1 MIATRYRPRI
11 PLHDLYRFRRG
22 GDGAEVVYCCPEVHL
37 TTNKRGI
44 QERGAIVGCRY
55 TDREG
60 WLCWDGGM
68 WKRADILVSKKFEK
82 LPVLGEIPH

>member
-1 MIATRYRPRI
+1 VTATHQRQPL
-11 PLHDLYRFRRG
+11 PLHDLYRFRRS
-22 GDGAEVVYCCPEVHL
+22 GDGAEVVYCCPAIHL
-37 TTNKRGI
+37 TNNTREI

-55 TDREG
+55 TAEEG

-68 WKRADILVSKKFEK
+68 WRPADTQVSKTFEK